1 MVKSIIDQRIAW
13 LNELTFSSTRVVSI
27 DATRPLEE
35 VHRNA
40 KREIWSI
47 L

>member
-1 MVKSIIDQRIAW
+1 
-13 LNELTFSSTRVVSI
+13 VSI

>member
-1 MVKSIIDQRIAW
+1 
-13 LNELTFSSTRVVSI
+13 VSI

-40 KREIWSI
+40 KREIWNI